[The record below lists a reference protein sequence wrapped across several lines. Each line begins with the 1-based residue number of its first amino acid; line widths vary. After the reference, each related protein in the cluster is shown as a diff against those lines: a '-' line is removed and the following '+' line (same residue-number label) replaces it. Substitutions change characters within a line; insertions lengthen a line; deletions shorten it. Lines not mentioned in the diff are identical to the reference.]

1 MKLKQ
6 EKNLPPM
13 RAQYS
18 NNFEHS
24 SQISF
29 AFEGQIL
36 NAYPGDSVAAALT
49 SYGIM
54 DLRETSNGDFRGIFC
69 GMGVCHE
76 CLVDIDGEQNKR
88 ACMTKLKNGMKINRQ
103 KFYSVPNIKLSSRK
117 KKNNSGLK
125 VEKPDVLVIGGGVGG
140 MSAASVAAETGA
152 KVILIDERSL

>member
-6 EKNLPPM
+6 EKHLPPM
-13 RAQYS
+13 RARYS

-29 AFEGQIL
+29 EFEGKIL

-54 DLRETSNGDFRGIFC
+54 DLRETASGESRGIFC

-103 KFYSVPNIKLSSRK
+103 KFYSVPNIKLSSK
-117 KKNNSGLK
+117 NISQKNNTITGNKMDNNDNAVVKKSAIK
-125 VEKPDVLVIGGGVGG
+125 KSREKRYKKL
-140 MSAASVAAETGA
+140 
-152 KVILIDERSL
+152 

>member
-1 MKLKQ
+1 MNFPL
-6 EKNLPPM
+6 
-13 RAQYS
+13 QYS
-18 NNFEHS
+18 NNFEYS

-54 DLRETSNGDFRGIFC
+54 DLRETSSGESRGIFC

-117 KKNNSGLK
+117 NYKEKKKKFDPNK
-125 VEKPDVLVIGGGVGG
+125 VYKDKPNPTKI
-140 MSAASVAAETGA
+140 
-152 KVILIDERSL
+152 